1 MLRARRR
8 GITDNLWS
16 WVLSGAG
23 QRVYYPPDVAGWDDK
38 RWLDTNTTL
47 GRWEAVYYML
57 DEGTEEP
64 GSTTYPAETPE
75 AAVAKARTFWGD
87 PDLSAAGIKA
97 LQDFARGAIPSNGA
111 PWLQAQRQNALRQ
124 LVAAAPDYQTS

>member
-1 MLRARRR
+1 
-8 GITDNLWS
+8 
-16 WVLSGAG
+16 
-23 QRVYYPPDVAGWDDK
+23 
-38 RWLDTNTTL
+38 
-47 GRWEAVYYML
+47 ML

-87 PDLSAAGIKA
+87 PDLSAPGIKA
-97 LQDFARGAIPSNGA
+97 LQDFARGAIPSDGMT
-111 PWLQAQRQNALRQ
+111 WQHAQRQNALRQ